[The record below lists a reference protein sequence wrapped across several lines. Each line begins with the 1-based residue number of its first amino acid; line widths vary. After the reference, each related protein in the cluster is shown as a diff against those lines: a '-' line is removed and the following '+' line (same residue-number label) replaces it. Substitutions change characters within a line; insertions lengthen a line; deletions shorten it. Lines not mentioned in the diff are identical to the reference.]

1 MDIQKINNSKN
12 IQIKTNNGNDI
23 NIIVSYTLNSLIIKM
38 EYKDNNKL
46 FHKYYFEKTMEELM
60 KYNRLFIVFKI
71 SKKYFK

>member
-1 MDIQKINNSKN
+1 MDTSKN
-12 IQIKTNNGNDI
+12 FQIKSNNGYDFTI
-23 NIIVSYTLNSLIIKM
+23 NISYISNSLIIKM

-71 SKKYFK
+71 SKK

>member
-1 MDIQKINNSKN
+1 MDNSKN
-12 IQIKTNNGNDI
+12 FQIKSNNGYDFTI
-23 NIIVSYTLNSLIIKM
+23 NISYISNSLIIKM

-71 SKKYFK
+71 SKK